1 MYHKIFC
8 LTHSSHRQHPVLKSC
23 TGCTEWNSTVSGV
36 VPPTVIAGVEL
47 ASVPSAS
54 ENNVH
59 NDGGRLEVIG
69 FVDEEESTEY
79 ENEDI
84 V

>member
-1 MYHKIFC
+1 MYHKFFR
-8 LTHSSHRQHPVLKSC
+8 LTPASHRQHPVLKSC
-23 TGCTEWNSTVSGV
+23 TVCTEGNSTVPSV
-36 VPPTVIAGVEL
+36 VPPTVITGVEVV
-47 ASVPSAS
+47 SVPSAS

-59 NDGGRLEVIG
+59 NDGGRLEVSG
-69 FVDEEESTEY
+69 FVDEEESTDY

>member
-1 MYHKIFC
+1 M
-8 LTHSSHRQHPVLKSC
+8 
-23 TGCTEWNSTVSGV
+23 
-36 VPPTVIAGVEL
+36 PPTVIAGIEV

>member
-23 TGCTEWNSTVSGV
+23 TVCTEGNSNVPSV
-36 VPPTVIAGVEL
+36 VPPTVITGVEI
-47 ASVPSAS
+47 ASVLSAS

-69 FVDEEESTEY
+69 FVDEEESNEY
-79 ENEDI
+79 ENED
-84 V
+84 VV